1 MNPDLS
7 ATMFTGRSVVSSYNL
22 TNVRV
27 RDDLPLC
34 RHPFHHPDGL
44 HGNPCRPYPFLIDH
58 LEQGLCNLAAM
69 FFEVELYGR
78 ESRRGYVA
86 HELVVVDTKE
96 GNVIRNPDSL

>member
-1 MNPDLS
+1 MYGSEITFLFVDILS
-7 ATMFTGRSVVSSYNL
+7 TTP
-22 TNVRV
+22 T
-27 RDDLPLC
+27 
-34 RHPFHHPDGL
+34 GL

-58 LEQGLCNLAAM
+58 LEQGLCNLVAM
-69 FFEVELYGR
+69 LFEVELYGR